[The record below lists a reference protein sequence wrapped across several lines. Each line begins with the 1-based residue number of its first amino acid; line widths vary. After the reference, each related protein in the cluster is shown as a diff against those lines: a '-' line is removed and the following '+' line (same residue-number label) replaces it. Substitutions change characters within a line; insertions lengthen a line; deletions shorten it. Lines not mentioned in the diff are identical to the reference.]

1 MYCIN
6 SVTNKSR
13 KVDLEMTMMVQEKCL
28 FLAAAKTLKSAGC
41 SPELRTISLGQ
52 TDDPSVLY
60 IPQCTRVERCG
71 GCCSHSLLSCQP
83 KETETLSYQVMKT
96 KYTGGKKLKYI
107 GKEVV
112 LVERHVSCKCDCKV
126 KEEDCNNYQE
136 YRESECRCACTNLDE
151 EKKCFKSVKKLWNP
165 ELCACQ
171 CRDVAQCTSGYS
183 FDQIDCKCVP
193 NHMRRR
199 FCKTTGEV
207 MLQKLYLHYHLMK
220 IRLQEIFL
228 YILPLQL

>member
-1 MYCIN
+1 
-6 SVTNKSR
+6 
-13 KVDLEMTMMVQEKCL
+13 MTMMVQEKCL
-28 FLAAAKTLKSAGC
+28 FLAAAKTPKSAGC
-41 SPELRTISLGQ
+41 SPELKTISLGQ

-83 KETETLSYQVMKT
+83 KETETLSYQVEPLLRPFFIG
-96 KYTGGKKLKYI
+96 YENEIHWQGKKLKYI

-171 CRDVAQCTSGYS
+171 CRDVAQCTPPATHS
-183 FDQIDCKCVP
+183 
-193 NHMRRR
+193 
-199 FCKTTGEV
+199 
-207 MLQKLYLHYHLMK
+207 
-220 IRLQEIFL
+220 IRSTANACLI
-228 YILPLQL
+228 I